1 MRFTPIAFSVA
12 VLALSACG
20 GGGDSSTSG
29 PGTNPPATN
38 PPATP
43 SAVLSGTAATGSALA
58 NANVAITDGAGNAAC
73 QESSIT
79 TTALGSYTCT
89 LKAGEA
95 APFFVVVTDPT
106 GNTPALVSVATTTPA
121 AGATLTVNATPLTTA
136 IVAQLSSDGN
146 AMSVVNSKQVDAA
159 TLQQV
164 VTNVLAQL
172 SQVLSAIGASA
183 DYNPFS
189 TSIVAATASGVGNTA
204 DQLLDIVKVVT
215 NPATGKLALATV
227 DNPTPVDLATASSS
241 GTPLAKPADGVASLP
256 QGAQL
261 MAKALNACF
270 AIPTAQRVL
279 STDTTVPASAGGPD
293 ITSAAAACQDIA
305 ADSSNAAHV
314 DFLHNGYSSGQ
325 FFYGLL
331 TSDAM
336 NGAQFSMPEI
346 MAFYPAASSSDTDRA
361 VVNIRY
367 LDANG
372 NPGNIITVAQNISN
386 SSTAERPTTWW
397 LVGNQH
403 SADVSI
409 RLQVRRVEQLNP
421 SFSATDNRMSTF
433 QTGISVNANAR
444 GPGSVSGQDTLQL
457 VRVSGPGLPGNGNP
471 GTGLVYTAA
480 VPQNQSTM
488 DLLNKA
494 GVIDS
499 TNNAFGARCG
509 NGTTYNCPN
518 LWFARTAGISGAAAT
533 TLTTNPANSS
543 WVQQNDGADP
553 KLVVKG
559 ARYKVE
565 LFYGSDPAHITNP
578 TNPVVFHKTLLS
590 DLVQAGQAVNLPWN
604 TPGQQTF
611 RALDPNG
618 GLTGAQAS
626 LPVDW
631 AQNAA
636 AQQIG
641 GVQFVTDSAGSFGPM
656 QPVAR
661 GATSLTLNSV
671 PAFSAAGNG
680 RTFLF
685 SYRML
690 DSSAKTAVYRF
701 N

>member
-20 GGGDSSTSG
+20 GGGESSTSA
-29 PGTNPPATN
+29 PATN
-38 PPATP
+38 SPATP

-73 QESSIT
+73 QELSIT

-172 SQVLSAIGASA
+172 SQVLSAIGAPA

-215 NPATGKLALATV
+215 NPATGKLALTTV
-227 DNPTPVDLATASSS
+227 DNPTPVDMATASSS

-256 QGAQL
+256 LAAQL

-270 AIPTAQRVL
+270 AIPTSQRVL
-279 STDTTVPASAGGPD
+279 STDTTVPPSAGGPE

-346 MAFYPAASSSDTDRA
+346 MAFYPAASPSDSDRA

-372 NPGNIITVAQNISN
+372 NPGNVITVAQNISN

-403 SADVSI
+403 PADVSI

-444 GPGSVSGQDTLQL
+444 GPGSVSGQGTLQL

-480 VPQNQSTM
+480 GIPSNQSTM

-499 TNNAFGARCG
+499 TNTNGFGKRCG
-509 NGTTYNCPN
+509 NNTTYNCPN
-518 LWFARTAGISGAAAT
+518 LWFTRTAGITGAAAT
-533 TLTTNPANSS
+533 TLTANPPNFAFAQPS
-543 WVQQNDGADP
+543 DGVDP

-565 LFYGSDPAHITNP
+565 LFYGSSPTSITNP

-590 DLVQAGQAVNLPWN
+590 DLVQAEQAVNLPWN
-604 TPGQQTF
+604 TPGQQTL

-626 LPVDW
+626 LTVDW

-641 GVQFVTDSAGSFGPM
+641 GVQFVTDSAGSYGPM

-671 PAFSAAGNG
+671 PAFIAPTNS

-690 DSSAKTAVYRF
+690 DSSSKTAVYRF
-701 N
+701 DGQ